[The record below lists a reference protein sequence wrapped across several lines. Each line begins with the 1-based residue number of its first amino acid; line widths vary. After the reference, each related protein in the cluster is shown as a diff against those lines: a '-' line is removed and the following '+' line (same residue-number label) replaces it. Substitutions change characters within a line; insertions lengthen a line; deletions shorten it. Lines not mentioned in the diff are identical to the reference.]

1 MKIKAK
7 DFKNRAALEQ
17 FVVGKD
23 PAKDTVEGTRVEL
36 ARVGLSDRNKVWGL
50 TVVITDTPTPLE
62 AQNPLPERGHT
73 KKGAILGK

>member
-36 ARVGLSDRNKVWGL
+36 ARFGISDRNKIHGL
-50 TVVITDTPTPLE
+50 SVVITDDPTPSE
-62 AQNPLPERGHT
+62 VQNPLPERGQV
-73 KKGAILGK
+73 KKGSIIGK